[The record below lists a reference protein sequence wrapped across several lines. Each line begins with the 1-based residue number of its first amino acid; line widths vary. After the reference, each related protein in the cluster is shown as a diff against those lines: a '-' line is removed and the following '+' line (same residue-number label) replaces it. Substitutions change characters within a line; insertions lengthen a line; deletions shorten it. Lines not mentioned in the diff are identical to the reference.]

1 MYRIVK
7 QKYINLNAMVCP
19 LQLIHKTTQ
28 GAKSC
33 ALNWRDKFELSK
45 YGSRNNFEQI

>member
-1 MYRIVK
+1 MYRIVE
-7 QKYINLNAMVCP
+7 QKYINLNAMGCP

-33 ALNWRDKFELSK
+33 ALNWRDKIWTIKVGLSK
-45 YGSRNNFEQI
+45 